1 MSKTT
6 DKSHLS
12 DAIYLAG
19 LIHLIDEDIPVANAT
34 IEQSKAAATQAQSEL
49 EEHQRWLVDHQER
62 YAEAVK
68 ECQRRLKRRRII
80 HGCKQTALLP
90 KRLLASGCL
99 ALWRAAWAYPH
110 RLRLRPKLQ
119 KRIRAMDR
127 FSESRV
133 SHQ

>member
-12 DAIYLAG
+12 DAIYLVG

-80 HGCKQTALLP
+80 HGCKQTALLA
-90 KRLLASGCL
+90 KRLFGFWVLSIMARGMGISSPSPAPTETPEAHSCDG
-99 ALWRAAWAYPH
+99 
-110 RLRLRPKLQ
+110 
-119 KRIRAMDR
+119 
-127 FSESRV
+127 SV
-133 SHQ
+133 

>member
-49 EEHQRWLVDHQER
+49 EEHSDGSWITRN
-62 YAEAVK
+62 AM
-68 ECQRRLKRRRII
+68 RR
-80 HGCKQTALLP
+80 P
-90 KRLLASGCL
+90 
-99 ALWRAAWAYPH
+99 
-110 RLRLRPKLQ
+110 
-119 KRIRAMDR
+119 
-127 FSESRV
+127 
-133 SHQ
+133 